1 MPGGRRLPLK
11 TMGSLGLNSI
21 VSSRPA
27 KRQPANRPQNGGVL
41 GTGKQQVHD
50 AIQAQIDRA
59 RSIPDLVRGPDK
71 KEKVVDY
78 LMTKLPYHPQYVRKG
93 TRFDA
98 DLMEAL
104 AFGAEPVLPASLALV
119 GTQPPAGSVAEAR
132 LITSVDSKSS
142 KQGDKVE
149 ALLTAPVFSADHTL
163 ILPEGTRLKGTVVT
177 ARPARWFHR
186 GGQLRFT
193 FKDTELPK
201 EAVQLEEAAP
211 AASITG
217 TPPAQEELKL
227 RTEAN
232 LQAAENTMKTPLK
245 VDGEGGVQAKESK
258 TRFLAAAAAVMIARR
273 SGDNDPIRNQGGQVV
288 GQSQNV
294 GGRTI
299 GGGFG
304 FGLLGAGVAQSS
316 RWVGAAFGY
325 YGMAWSLFSAVIA
338 RGSEV
343 QFGKD
348 AMVVIRF
355 DARPDKSAP
364 DRAPTTTVP

>member
-1 MPGGRRLPLK
+1 M
-11 TMGSLGLNSI
+11 

-27 KRQPANRPQNGGVL
+27 KKQRANTPQNGGVL

-50 AIQAQIDRA
+50 AIQAQVDRA

-71 KEKVVDY
+71 KEKVEDY
-78 LMTKLPYHPQYVRKG
+78 LMTKLPYHPQFVRKG
-93 TRFDA
+93 MRFDA
-98 DLMEAL
+98 DLTEPL
-104 AFGAEPVLPASLALV
+104 DFGAERVLPASLAPP
-119 GTQPPAGSVAEAR
+119 GRQPPPGSIAEAR
-132 LITSVDSKSS
+132 LLTSVDSKSS

-149 ALLTAPVFSADHTL
+149 AALTAPVFSPDHRL
-163 ILPEGTRLKGTVVT
+163 ILPEGTRLEGTVVT

-186 GGQLRFT
+186 GGQLRFS
-193 FKDTELPK
+193 FKEIELP
-201 EAVQLEEAAP
+201 EETARLQETAAG
-211 AASITG
+211 ASITG
-217 TPPAQEELKL
+217 ARPAQAQLKF

-232 LQAAENTMKTPLK
+232 LQAAESTTKTPLK

-258 TRFLAAAAAVMIARR
+258 TRFLAAAAAVMVARR
-273 SGDNDPIRNQGGQVV
+273 AGDNDPIRNQGGQVV

-304 FGLLGAGVAQSS
+304 FGLLGIGIAQSS

-325 YGMAWSLFSAVIA
+325 YGMAWSVFSTVIA

-343 QFGKD
+343 QFSKD
-348 AMVVIRF
+348 AMVDIRF
-355 DARPDKSAP
+355 DTRPDTS
-364 DRAPTTTVP
+364 VPGGPPK